1 MLRTLFPAVAVAVVL
16 GAQPAKAQ
24 YDLPISRPRADDD
37 PKPVYKYELKPEHG
51 EFMVSVKTF
60 RGTRPGDP
68 QAKDLAEGLATYIRA
83 ECKLYAYVHERGWL
97 LRQERRKEKEQLE
110 AEARKYYQARGYTEE
125 AIQNELRR
133 YIKMVRLPDEY
144 TVLVAPGKGTLKDL
158 DEARAFAQYVRK
170 LPAPPAEFCDAVISG
185 ALKKFDET
193 AIKEITG
200 QKGEAVN
207 PFLTAFY
214 GHNPTLPK
222 KDLGGLQR
230 PKADEFLMSL
240 NAGKP
245 NSLIHKTTRDWT
257 LVVQAYG
264 PKFSQVVRPG
274 EAGVRDGRSDGE
286 LLERAAH
293 QAHLLADVLRQMK
306 PPFDAYVLHTRY
318 ESFVCVGEYDSKD
331 DRRLLANAEA
341 LRGMQIRKGEDKTGE
356 LLDTLMAKPLPGLI
370 PRP

>member
-1 MLRTLFPAVAVAVVL
+1 MLRTLFPAVAVAVFL

-24 YDLPISRPRADDD
+24 YDLPISRPAAPRADDD

-51 EFMVSVKTF
+51 QFLISVKTF
-60 RGTRPGDP
+60 RGTKPGDK
-68 QAKDLAEGLATYIRA
+68 QVKELAEGLAEYIRA
-83 ECKLYAYVHERGWL
+83 ECRLYAFVHESGWL
-97 LRQERRKEKEQLE
+97 LRQERRKEKELME
-110 AEARKYYQARGYTEE
+110 AEARKYYQARGYSEE
-125 AIQNELRR
+125 AMANELRR

-158 DEARAFAQYVRK
+158 EEARAFAQYVRK
-170 LPAPPAEFCDAVISG
+170 LPAPPAEFCDAVIVG
-185 ALKKFDET
+185 TDRDVARKHGDP
-193 AIKEITG
+193 
-200 QKGEAVN
+200 VN

-230 PKADEFLMSL
+230 PKADDFLMSL

-245 NSLIHKTTRDWT
+245 NSLIHKTTKDWT

-264 PKFSQVVRPG
+264 PKFAQVVRPG
-274 EAGVRDGRSDGE
+274 EAGVRDGKSDGE

-293 QAHLLADVLRQMK
+293 QAHLIADVLRRQE

-341 LRGMQIRKGEDKTGE
+341 LRGMQIKDKKDGQV
-356 LLDTLMAKPLPGLI
+356 LDTLMAKPLPGMI